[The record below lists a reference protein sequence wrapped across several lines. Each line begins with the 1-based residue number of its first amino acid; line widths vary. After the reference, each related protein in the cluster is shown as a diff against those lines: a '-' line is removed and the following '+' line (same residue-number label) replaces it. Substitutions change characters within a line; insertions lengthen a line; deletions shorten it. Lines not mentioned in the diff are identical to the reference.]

1 MAKIYRWVYQYTRHN
16 PQTGVH
22 TRTAEVYETTL
33 KKAEK
38 VARRHCDDTLYGSDY
53 FDRII
58 QKSEPIVLGVDVEE
72 RVKYVGEWPREKRV
86 TEYSQLYPKAHSEG
100 WYNLKEV

>member
-1 MAKIYRWVYQYTRHN
+1 MAKIRRYIYEYYRYN
-16 PQTGVH
+16 PQLGTSVRTG
-22 TRTAEVYETTL
+22 EVYETTI

-38 VARRHCDDTLYGSDY
+38 VARRHCDETLYGY
-53 FDRII
+53 NCFDRLI
-58 QKSEPIVLGVDVEE
+58 QKSEPIVLGVDIEE

-100 WYNLKEV
+100 WDKLTNI

>member
-16 PQTGVH
+16 PQTGVY
-22 TRTAEVYETTL
+22 TRTAEVYETTI

-38 VARRHCDDTLYGSDY
+38 VARRHCDETLYGSDY
-53 FDRII
+53 FDRLI
-58 QKSEPIVLGVDVEE
+58 QKSEPIVLGVDIEE

-100 WYNLKEV
+100 WDKLTNI